1 MWYADLLLKK
11 HFWLTMLKIVIDA
24 WGFVAI
30 YICWGCLMNGMFKMT
45 AFIRN
50 KEEKEEKMRGKI
62 QAQKFENKLY
72 FHNECRFLEK
82 CINMLLCL

>member
-30 YICWGCLMNGMFKMT
+30 YICWGCLVNRMFKIT

-50 KEEKEEKMRGKI
+50 K
-62 QAQKFENKLY
+62 N
-72 FHNECRFLEK
+72 
-82 CINMLLCL
+82 LL